1 MTQLTPNAFP
11 PAQWGKTRAVFVAAP
26 QPLPAAPVAAALA
39 FVMQGERFV
48 LADIAG
54 RGWCVPG
61 GRLEAG
67 ESAEDAVR
75 REAWEEAGATLGPL
89 RLLGHYIL
97 THADDNVTLAAMYLA
112 DATRLDPL
120 PPGFESRGV
129 RAFTMQEIPAHY
141 YTWDALLAAVFKY
154 AREQG
159 TGNREQELPPSL
171 NC

>member
-1 MTQLTPNAFP
+1 MTESTPDAFP
-11 PAQWGKTRAVFVAAP
+11 PAQWGKTRAVFVPANY
-26 QPLPAAPVAAALA
+26 PLPAAPVAAALA

-61 GRLEAG
+61 GRLETS

-97 THADDNVTLAAMYLA
+97 THEDDSVTLAAMYLA
-112 DATRLDPL
+112 QLERLDPI

-129 RAFTMQEIPAHY
+129 RAFAMQEIPAHY
-141 YTWDALLAAVFKY
+141 YTWDALLAAVF
-154 AREQG
+154 AFAEG
-159 TGNREQELPPSL
+159 ESEA
-171 NC
+171 